1 MMNTEIGT
9 YDAKTKLAEILRKV
23 SSGESFTITNRGK
36 PVADLVP
43 SKMSEKSK
51 AETAIKN
58 ILKAKKHNVSDS
70 DLNEMKQSGR
80 K

>member
-1 MMNTEIGT
+1 MNTEIGT

-23 SSGESFTITNRGK
+23 GSGQSFTITNRGK

-43 SKMSEKSK
+43 SKESEKNK
-51 AETAIKN
+51 AAIAINN
-58 ILKAKKHNVSDS
+58 ILRAQKHSVSDS
-70 DLNEMKQSGR
+70 ELDNMKLNGR